1 MKKHV
6 SGLIVNILF
15 LMVIFNNY
23 SHLTS
28 PLGLGIN
35 TVALVCFLALLKETL
50 RKLVQE
56 AKGDKNLEN

>member
-6 SGLIVNILF
+6 FGLIINILF
-15 LMVIFNNY
+15 LMDIFYNY
-23 SHLTS
+23 SHLES

-50 RKLVQE
+50 RKLLQGVE
-56 AKGDKNLEN
+56 DE